1 MAFLWHMSSF
11 FILGIETKKN
21 KNSKGECTVITLS
34 EFLMQCRCY
43 AVEVKMLR
51 FELLYTQKKK
61 NRLEIEDL
69 SLYIN

>member
-11 FILGIETKKN
+11 FILGIETKKT

-51 FELLYTQKKK
+51 FELLYTHKKK
-61 NRLEIEDL
+61 ID
-69 SLYIN
+69 

>member
-1 MAFLWHMSSF
+1 
-11 FILGIETKKN
+11 
-21 KNSKGECTVITLS
+21 
-34 EFLMQCRCY
+34 MQCRCY

>member
-1 MAFLWHMSSF
+1 MAYVKLFHTWDRNQ
-11 FILGIETKKN
+11 KN

-51 FELLYTQKKK
+51 FELLYTHKKK